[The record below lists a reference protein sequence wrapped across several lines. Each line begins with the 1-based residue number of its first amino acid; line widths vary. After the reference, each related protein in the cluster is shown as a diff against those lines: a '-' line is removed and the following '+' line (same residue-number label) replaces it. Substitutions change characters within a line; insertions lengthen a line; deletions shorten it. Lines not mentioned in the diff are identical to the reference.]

1 MSKLN
6 DKHHEQTII
15 KRGGGRHDHDE
26 HGGAWKVAFA
36 DCCLALL
43 SLFLVLWLMA
53 AREKEAIQSMTK
65 DAAAG
70 QLEGPGNRPEIATAP
85 RGSLIERFPTQHD
98 GIGPAQG
105 TGATSDTRVSYDSP
119 ADLDKLSKKLEKMS
133 EDAGLAANL
142 QSEITPYGLRV
153 MLHDTDRQ
161 GMFMRGSAL
170 PTGRF
175 ARLLQKMAPL
185 FAQMENQ
192 MLIVGHTDSLK
203 YSSDPAGQAN
213 WTLSTSRAMAA
224 RSAVPPYRCAARSKA
239 AGSPS
244 SNRAMAART
253 QLLIGGMR
261 SNSVLQVVGMAD
273 RAPLD
278 AKRTD
283 AGINRRIE
291 LMILTRTQ
299 PRSVAAMFGAP
310 GATEALLDG
319 VSVSAPGAGKAGDTT
334 ALRGQLAK

>member
-15 KRGGGRHDHDE
+15 KRGGGKHDHDE

-36 DCCLALL
+36 DFCLALL

-53 AREKEAIQSMTK
+53 AREKEAVQNMTK

-70 QLEGPGNRPEIATAP
+70 QLEGPGKRPEIANAP
-85 RGSLIERFPTQHD
+85 SGSLIERFPTMHD
-98 GIGPAQG
+98 GMGPAQSN
-105 TGATSDTRVSYDSP
+105 GATADARVSYDSP
-119 ADLDKLSKKLEKMS
+119 ADLKALSKKLEKMS

-142 QSEITPYGLRV
+142 QSEVTPYGLRV
-153 MLHDTDRQ
+153 MLHDTERQ

-175 ARLLQKMAPL
+175 ARLLQKMGPL

-192 MLIVGHTDSLK
+192 MLIVGHTDSVQYQFAEK
-203 YSSDPAGQAN
+203 TGMSN
-213 WTLSTSRAMAA
+213 WAL
-224 RSAVPPYRCAARSKA
+224 
-239 AGSPS
+239 S
-244 SNRAMAART
+244 SNRAMAARA
-253 QLLIGGMR
+253 QLLQGGMR
-261 SNSVLQVVGMAD
+261 TDSVLQVVGMAD

-278 AKRTD
+278 AKQTD

-291 LMILTRTQ
+291 LMILTRAQ
-299 PRSVAAMFGAP
+299 SRSVAAMFGAP
-310 GATEALLDG
+310 GATETLLEG
-319 VSVSAPGAGKAGDTT
+319 VSVSAPQQAGDVQS
-334 ALRGQLAK
+334 LRGQLAK

>member
-36 DCCLALL
+36 DFCLALL

-85 RGSLIERFPTQHD
+85 RGSMIERFPTLHD
-98 GIGPAQG
+98 GTGPAQG

-192 MLIVGHTDSLK
+192 MLIVGHTDSVQYQFAEK
-203 YSSDPAGQAN
+203 TGMSN
-213 WTLSTSRAMAA
+213 WSL
-224 RSAVPPYRCAARSKA
+224 
-239 AGSPS
+239 S
-244 SNRAMAART
+244 SNRAMAARA
-253 QLLIGGMR
+253 QLLQGGMR
-261 SNSVLQVVGMAD
+261 NDSVLQVVGMAD

-299 PRSVAAMFGAP
+299 SRSVAAMFGAP

>member
-1 MSKLN
+1 MSAPN

-15 KRGGGRHDHDE
+15 KRGGGKHDHDE

-36 DCCLALL
+36 DFCLALL

-53 AREKEAIQSMTK
+53 AREKEAIQSMTR

-85 RGSLIERFPTQHD
+85 RGSLIERFPTLHD
-98 GIGPAQG
+98 GTGPGKDA
-105 TGATSDTRVSYDSP
+105 RVSYDSP
-119 ADLDKLSKKLEKMS
+119 ADLKQLSKKLEKMS

-142 QSEITPYGLRV
+142 QSEVTPYGLRV

-175 ARLLQKMAPL
+175 VRLLQKMAPL

-192 MLIVGHTDSLK
+192 MLIVGHTDSVQYTFAEK
-203 YSSDPAGQAN
+203 TGMSN
-213 WTLSTSRAMAA
+213 WSL
-224 RSAVPPYRCAARSKA
+224 
-239 AGSPS
+239 S
-244 SNRAMAART
+244 SNRAMAARA
-253 QLLIGGMR
+253 QLLTGGMR

-278 AKRTD
+278 EKRTD

-291 LMILTRTQ
+291 LMILTRAQ
-299 PRSVAAMFGAP
+299 SRSVAAMFGAP

-319 VSVSAPGAGKAGDTT
+319 VSVSAPGSGKAGDAAT
-334 ALRGQLAK
+334 LRGQLAN

>member
-1 MSKLN
+1 VSKPN

-15 KRGGGRHDHDE
+15 KRGGGKHDHDE

-36 DCCLALL
+36 DFCLALL

-85 RGSLIERFPTQHD
+85 RGSLIERFPTMHD
-98 GIGPAQG
+98 GMGPAQG
-105 TGATSDTRVSYDSP
+105 TGATADARVSYDSP
-119 ADLDKLSKKLEKMS
+119 ADLKSLSKKLEKMS

-142 QSEITPYGLRV
+142 HSEVTPYGLRV

-175 ARLLQKMAPL
+175 ARLLQKMGPL

-192 MLIVGHTDSLK
+192 MLIVGHTDSVQYTFAEK
-203 YSSDPAGQAN
+203 TGMSN
-213 WTLSTSRAMAA
+213 WSL
-224 RSAVPPYRCAARSKA
+224 
-239 AGSPS
+239 S
-244 SNRAMAART
+244 SNRAMAARA
-253 QLLIGGMR
+253 QLLTGGMR
-261 SNSVLQVVGMAD
+261 SDSVLQVVGMAD

-278 AKRTD
+278 DKRTD
-283 AGINRRIE
+283 ADVNRRIE
-291 LMILTRTQ
+291 LMILTRAQ
-299 PRSVAAMFGAP
+299 SRSVAAMFGAP
-310 GATEALLDG
+310 GATEQILEG
-319 VSVSAPGAGKAGDTT
+319 VSVSAPEKAGDVKS
-334 ALRGQLAK
+334 LRGQLAK

>member
-1 MSKLN
+1 VSKPN

-15 KRGGGRHDHDE
+15 KRGGGKHDHDE

-36 DCCLALL
+36 DFCLALL

-70 QLEGPGNRPEIATAP
+70 QLEGPGNRPEIASAP

-98 GIGPAQG
+98 GSGPAKDG
-105 TGATSDTRVSYDSP
+105 GAGSSAGEARVSYDSP
-119 ADLDKLSKKLEKMS
+119 ADLKLLSKKLEKMS

-142 QSEITPYGLRV
+142 QSEVTPYGLRV

-192 MLIVGHTDSLK
+192 MLIVGHTDSVQYTFAEK
-203 YSSDPAGQAN
+203 TGMSN
-213 WTLSTSRAMAA
+213 WAL
-224 RSAVPPYRCAARSKA
+224 
-239 AGSPS
+239 S
-244 SNRAMAART
+244 SNRAMAARA
-253 QLLIGGMR
+253 QLLSGGMR
-261 SNSVLQVVGMAD
+261 NDSVLQVVGMAD

-291 LMILTRTQ
+291 LMILTRNQ
-299 PRSVAAMFGAP
+299 SRSVAAMFGAP
-310 GATEALLDG
+310 GATAELLDG
-319 VSVSAPGAGKAGDTT
+319 VSVSAPGAGMGDHTT

>member
-1 MSKLN
+1 MSKPN

-15 KRGGGRHDHDE
+15 KRGGGKHDHDE

-36 DCCLALL
+36 DFCLALL

-53 AREKEAIQSMTK
+53 AREKEAIQSMTR

-85 RGSLIERFPTQHD
+85 RGSMIERFPTMHD
-98 GIGPAQG
+98 GTGPAQG
-105 TGATSDTRVSYDSP
+105 TGATGDARVSYDSP
-119 ADLDKLSKKLEKMS
+119 ADLKSLSKKLEKMS

-142 QSEITPYGLRV
+142 QSEVTPYGLRV

-192 MLIVGHTDSLK
+192 MLIVGHTDSVQYTFAEK
-203 YSSDPAGQAN
+203 TGMSN
-213 WTLSTSRAMAA
+213 WSL
-224 RSAVPPYRCAARSKA
+224 
-239 AGSPS
+239 S
-244 SNRAMAART
+244 SNRAMAARA
-253 QLLIGGMR
+253 QLLQGGMR
-261 SNSVLQVVGMAD
+261 NDSVLQVVGMAD

-291 LMILTRTQ
+291 LMVLTRAQ
-299 PRSVAAMFGAP
+299 SRSVAAMFGAP

-319 VSVSAPGAGKAGDTT
+319 VSVSASGEKAGDMKS
-334 ALRGQLAK
+334 LRDQLAN

>member
-1 MSKLN
+1 VSKLN
-6 DKHHEQTII
+6 DKHHEQTIV
-15 KRGGGRHDHDE
+15 KRGGGKHDHDE

-36 DCCLALL
+36 DFCLALL

-53 AREKEAIQSMTK
+53 AREKEALQAMTR
-65 DAAAG
+65 DASAG

-85 RGSLIERFPTQHD
+85 RGSLIERFPTLHD
-98 GIGPAQG
+98 GTGPAKDA
-105 TGATSDTRVSYDSP
+105 GATSEARVSYDSP
-119 ADLDKLSKKLEKMS
+119 ADLKELSKKLEKMS

-142 QSEITPYGLRV
+142 QSEVTPYGLRV

-175 ARLLQKMAPL
+175 ARLMQKMAPL

-192 MLIVGHTDSLK
+192 MLIVGHTDSVQYTFAEK
-203 YSSDPAGQAN
+203 TGMSN
-213 WTLSTSRAMAA
+213 WSL
-224 RSAVPPYRCAARSKA
+224 
-239 AGSPS
+239 S

-261 SNSVLQVVGMAD
+261 SDSVLQVVGMAD

-291 LMILTRTQ
+291 LMILTRAQSRT
-299 PRSVAAMFGAP
+299 VAAMFGAP
-310 GATEALLDG
+310 GATQLLTDG
-319 VSVSAPGAGKAGDTT
+319 VSVSAPGAGQGGEVT

>member
-1 MSKLN
+1 MSKPN
-6 DKHHEQTII
+6 DKQHEQTII
-15 KRGGGRHDHDE
+15 KRGGGKHDHDE

-36 DCCLALL
+36 DFCLALL

-53 AREKEAIQSMTK
+53 AREKEAVQNMMK

-70 QLEGPGNRPEIATAP
+70 QLEGPGDRPSIATAP
-85 RGSLIERFPTQHD
+85 SGSLIERFPTLHD
-98 GIGPAQG
+98 GTGPGKDA
-105 TGATSDTRVSYDSP
+105 GAGAAASEARVSYDSP
-119 ADLDKLSKKLEKMS
+119 ADLNVLSKKLEKMS

-192 MLIVGHTDSLK
+192 MLIVGHTDSVQYTFAEK
-203 YSSDPAGQAN
+203 TGMSN
-213 WTLSTSRAMAA
+213 WSL
-224 RSAVPPYRCAARSKA
+224 
-239 AGSPS
+239 S
-244 SNRAMAART
+244 SNRAMAARA
-253 QLLIGGMR
+253 QLLQGGMR
-261 SNSVLQVVGMAD
+261 GDSVLQVVGMAD

-291 LMILTRTQ
+291 LMILTRAQ
-299 PRSVAAMFGAP
+299 SRSVAAMFGAP
-310 GATEALLDG
+310 GATETLLEG
-319 VSVSAPGAGKAGDTT
+319 VSVSAPGKTATTAGDT
-334 ALRGQLAK
+334 ASLRGQLAKQQ

>member
-15 KRGGGRHDHDE
+15 KRGGGKHDHDE

-36 DCCLALL
+36 DFCLALL

-53 AREKEAIQSMTK
+53 AREKEAIQSMTR
-65 DAAAG
+65 DASAG

-85 RGSLIERFPTQHD
+85 RGSLIERFPTLHD
-98 GIGPAQG
+98 GTGPAKKAG
-105 TGATSDTRVSYDSP
+105 EGGAKASEARVSYDSP
-119 ADLDKLSKKLEKMS
+119 ADLKELSKKLEKMS

-142 QSEITPYGLRV
+142 QSEVTPYGLRV

-175 ARLLQKMAPL
+175 ARLMQKMAPL

-192 MLIVGHTDSLK
+192 MLIVGHTDSVQYTFAEK
-203 YSSDPAGQAN
+203 TGMSN
-213 WTLSTSRAMAA
+213 WSL
-224 RSAVPPYRCAARSKA
+224 
-239 AGSPS
+239 S

-291 LMILTRTQ
+291 LMILTRAQSRT
-299 PRSVAAMFGAP
+299 VASMFGAP
-310 GATEALLDG
+310 GATQLLTEG
-319 VSVSAPGAGKAGDTT
+319 VSVSAPGADQGGDQVGDVA
-334 ALRGQLAK
+334 ALRGKLAK

>member
-1 MSKLN
+1 VATAN
-6 DKHHEQTII
+6 DKHHDQTII
-15 KRGGGRHDHDE
+15 KRGGGKHDHDE

-36 DCCLALL
+36 DFCLALL

-53 AREKEAIQSMTK
+53 AREKEAIQSMTR

-85 RGSLIERFPTQHD
+85 RGSLIERFPTMHD
-98 GIGPAQG
+98 GQGPAPG
-105 TGATSDTRVSYDSP
+105 TGAGGTTAADARVSYDSP
-119 ADLDKLSKKLEKMS
+119 ADLKSLSKKLEKMS

-142 QSEITPYGLRV
+142 QSEVTPYGLRV

-175 ARLLQKMAPL
+175 ARLLQKMGPL

-192 MLIVGHTDSLK
+192 MLVVGHTDSVQYTFAEK
-203 YSSDPAGQAN
+203 TGMSN
-213 WTLSTSRAMAA
+213 WSL
-224 RSAVPPYRCAARSKA
+224 
-239 AGSPS
+239 S
-244 SNRAMAART
+244 SNRAMAARA
-253 QLLIGGMR
+253 QLLQGGMR
-261 SNSVLQVVGMAD
+261 SDSVLQVVGMAD

-278 AKRTD
+278 AKQTD

-291 LMILTRTQ
+291 LMILTRAQ
-299 PRSVAAMFGAP
+299 SRSVAAMFGQP
-310 GATEALLDG
+310 GATETLLEG
-319 VSVSAPGAGKAGDTT
+319 VSVSAPEKAGDVKS
-334 ALRGQLAK
+334 LRGQLAK

>member
-1 MSKLN
+1 MKPT
-6 DKHHEQTII
+6 DKHHEQTIV
-15 KRGGGRHDHDE
+15 KRGGGKHDHDE

-36 DCCLALL
+36 DFCLALL

-53 AREKEAIQSMTK
+53 AREKEALQSMTR

-85 RGSLIERFPTQHD
+85 RGSLIERFPTLHD
-98 GIGPAQG
+98 GTGPAKDAG
-105 TGATSDTRVSYDSP
+105 EGPAKASEARVSYDSP
-119 ADLDKLSKKLEKMS
+119 ADLKVLSKKLEKMS

-142 QSEITPYGLRV
+142 QSEVTPYGLRV

-175 ARLLQKMAPL
+175 ARLMQKMAPL

-192 MLIVGHTDSLK
+192 MLIVGHTDSVQYTFAEK
-203 YSSDPAGQAN
+203 TGMSN
-213 WTLSTSRAMAA
+213 WSL
-224 RSAVPPYRCAARSKA
+224 
-239 AGSPS
+239 S

-291 LMILTRTQ
+291 LMILTRAQSRT
-299 PRSVAAMFGAP
+299 VASMFGAP
-310 GATEALLDG
+310 GATQLLTEG
-319 VSVSAPGAGKAGDTT
+319 VSVSAPGAGQDAHQGDDVT

>member
-1 MSKLN
+1 MSKPN

-15 KRGGGRHDHDE
+15 KRGGGKHDHDE

-36 DCCLALL
+36 DFCLALL

-53 AREKEAIQSMTK
+53 AREKEAIQNMTK

-85 RGSLIERFPTQHD
+85 RGSLIERFPTMHD
-98 GIGPAQG
+98 GLGPAQG
-105 TGATSDTRVSYDSP
+105 TGATSDARVSYDSP
-119 ADLDKLSKKLEKMS
+119 ADLKSLSKKLEKMS

-142 QSEITPYGLRV
+142 HSEVTPYGLRV

-175 ARLLQKMAPL
+175 ARLLQKMGPL

-192 MLIVGHTDSLK
+192 MLIVGHTDSVQYTFAEK
-203 YSSDPAGQAN
+203 TGMSN
-213 WTLSTSRAMAA
+213 WSL
-224 RSAVPPYRCAARSKA
+224 
-239 AGSPS
+239 S
-244 SNRAMAART
+244 SNRAMAARA
-253 QLLIGGMR
+253 QLLTGGMR
-261 SNSVLQVVGMAD
+261 SDSVLQVVGMAD

-278 AKRTD
+278 DKQTD
-283 AGINRRIE
+283 ADVNRRIE
-291 LMILTRTQ
+291 LMILTRAQ
-299 PRSVAAMFGAP
+299 SRSVAAMFGAP
-310 GATEALLDG
+310 GATEVLTDG
-319 VSVSAPGAGKAGDTT
+319 VSVSAPGGETK